1 MLLTELMLV
10 LPEVSHNAPSPQAS
24 PKPSPQPSPKFV
36 RRRNSAPGTDDII
49 SGTFLDGTNIPQ
61 TRSSTSLQ
69 VLLNTG
75 ALPRR
80 LSEELFGV
88 KLIIA
93 KIMNMFFYL
102 LFFKEE

>member
-1 MLLTELMLV
+1 M
-10 LPEVSHNAPSPQAS
+10 
-24 PKPSPQPSPKFV
+24 
-36 RRRNSAPGTDDII
+36 II
-49 SGTFLDGTNIPQ
+49 STSNIFLNTHNV
-61 TRSSTSLQ
+61 T
-69 VLLNTG
+69 LLNTG

-102 LFFKEE
+102 LFYKEE